1 MERTPSGFANALE
14 IFHQCSITAADADPT
29 SGARNASFMIELVCF
44 PVANT
49 VVQSGRCKKVEVARC
64 RSYQINP

>member
-29 SGARNASFMIELVCF
+29 RGARNASFIAKLFLLRLLLEEWYE
-44 PVANT
+44 
-49 VVQSGRCKKVEVARC
+49 RK
-64 RSYQINP
+64 

>member
-29 SGARNASFMIELVCF
+29 RGARNASFI
-44 PVANT
+44 PAVA
-49 VVQSGRCKKVEVARC
+49 VRRWLGGYS
-64 RSYQINP
+64 